1 MSCDHNRAK
10 FFEIMAASGLVAT
23 DALERAFQQN
33 RRVPAS
39 DAERLSAE
47 AKTRLLFASIAAQ
60 GLKPPTHSADGLPR
74 LDARPGYAAVF
85 DLLRQQGLLGETER
99 MRGLS
104 MASAAPVNPA
114 GLGPDGRDAE
124 GYDRWGYNKDGYDRR
139 GRDRQGFNEA
149 GLDKQGYNRH
159 GIDANGYAR
168 DGFNAAGYN
177 NERIGRDGLTFDGFD
192 PQTGLDRDGYDR
204 NGYDANGFDRTGYN
218 RSIASRELGMSR
230 KPLYNKMKRY
240 SIK

>member
-104 MASAAPVNPA
+104 MASAAPVDPA
-114 GLGPDGRDAE
+114 GRIVRGVDDDDPGPPGQRGCVRA
-124 GYDRWGYNKDGYDRR
+124 RWSRHPGPTG
-139 GRDRQGFNEA
+139 QGS
-149 GLDKQGYNRH
+149 LR
-159 GIDANGYAR
+159 
-168 DGFNAAGYN
+168 
-177 NERIGRDGLTFDGFD
+177 
-192 PQTGLDRDGYDR
+192 
-204 NGYDANGFDRTGYN
+204 
-218 RSIASRELGMSR
+218 
-230 KPLYNKMKRY
+230 
-240 SIK
+240 